1 MPVRNVVAK
10 RGRSKRIF
18 DTVVAAVGLVI
29 ASPLMAAI
37 AIAVRATS
45 PGPALHRASRIGRH
59 GVPFTLYK
67 FRSMR
72 ISTDDE
78 GARIT
83 AAGDARIT
91 RVGRFLRSTKL
102 DELPQLVNVLRGDM
116 SIVGPRPEDPTYVNK
131 YTAAQ
136 KEILTWRP
144 GLTSPASI
152 EYRHEEDILSAAGD
166 LDAAYAT
173 IMAAKLELDLA
184 YFSTSSLRS
193 DVVIVMRTIRSLFSH
208 GA

>member
-1 MPVRNVVAK
+1 MPAPSVVVK
-10 RGRSKRIF
+10 PGRSKRVF

-37 AIAVRATS
+37 ALAVRSTS
-45 PGPALHRASRIGRH
+45 PGPAIHRASRIGRH
-59 GVPFTLYK
+59 GEPFTLYK

-72 ISTDDE
+72 VSTDDE

-91 RVGRFLRSTKL
+91 RVGRLLRSTKL

-116 SIVGPRPEDPTYVNK
+116 SIVGPRPEDPTYVEQ
-131 YTAAQ
+131 YTPEQ
-136 KEILTWRP
+136 RRILDWRP

-166 LDAAYAT
+166 LDEAYAT
-173 IMAAKLELDLA
+173 IMKAKLELDLA
-184 YFSTSSLRS
+184 YFSTSSLRT
-193 DVVIVMRTIRSLFSH
+193 DDGVIHRTFRSLVS
-208 GA
+208 

>member
-1 MPVRNVVAK
+1 MPAPSVVVKPGHLK
-10 RGRSKRIF
+10 RTF
-18 DTVVAAVGLVI
+18 DTVVAAIGLVI

-37 AIAVRATS
+37 AIAVRSTS
-45 PGPALHRASRIGRH
+45 PGPAIHRASRIGRH
-59 GVPFTLYK
+59 GTPFTLYK

-78 GARIT
+78 GTRIT

-102 DELPQLVNVLRGDM
+102 DELPQLVNVVRGDM
-116 SIVGPRPEDPTYVNK
+116 SIVGPRPEDPTYVER
-131 YTAAQ
+131 YTPAQ
-136 KEILTWRP
+136 REILNWRP

-166 LDAAYAT
+166 LDEAYAT
-173 IMAAKLELDLA
+173 IMDAKLQIDLA
-184 YFSTSSLRS
+184 YFCTSSLRS
-193 DVVIVMRTIRSLFSH
+193 DVGVILGTLRSLFS
-208 GA
+208 